1 LETLTAN
8 LAGRPRQEEWNGRQY
23 LVVPLTMLVPGV
35 LPGSK
40 GPLLYPPDEVRK
52 SPEDWNHIPIVVYH
66 PMKDGK
72 PVSAR
77 SPSILS
83 KHGIGVVFH
92 ARTDGKDILKS
103 EGWLDVEATRRVDKS
118 VLDSVQ
124 LGKPLE
130 LSTGLFVDDEPA
142 PEGAIFNDHRG
153 SRKYVGIARNYKPDH
168 LAILPSGKGACS
180 LADGCGVLINRA
192 IRSSRL
198 ARSRSM
204 PRETRERIDKLK
216 AWQKIGEALGLV
228 DDVVGA
234 DLMVNEPSF
243 IEINRKLSELLFN
256 RFGKGGNVLNA
267 IGSSDSPY
275 VVDVYDEYVVYEQ
288 GTKTY
293 RIGYK
298 VDSNTNGVQ
307 LNGDPQEVTR
317 VVSYE
322 PVTHENPNPV
332 AESPSSSPDPSV
344 TPPPSP
350 APDPAANAKKM
361 PSAGADVTPAKA
373 CAIVR
378 DGGVHDASGKWR
390 PLTQAQRGMFGALCG
405 QAKGKKPTTHEDAD
419 DDTVLIRNAV
429 AEIAIDEDSVENA
442 KASGK
447 GKGGASRWVTI
458 EGEHILIKDK
468 AGVGG
473 GGEKGLA
480 ASAGTAIYKPVV
492 ADLHRAS
499 ETEIAKH
506 FAMIKAQAHTH
517 PHEARKNA
525 EDFLDKVE
533 SQKGKSYLHGLVL
546 DHGISLQVNLG
557 GKGTDNAP
565 PLVLRKRLL
574 DKLFPNSPTTHA
586 EVEVEKPV
594 EVIDRTPLDESL
606 TVEDIVAM
614 YDASP
619 PAPNEINEEHVLA
632 LASVAERINGAARH
646 PETGQFT
653 SPDTAK
659 ESKSSKSAHLGE
671 HSSTAYEATKKVK
684 PGKGPASDSISYSTA
699 AYGYAVAG
707 DHVSAAKAHR
717 KAATAHNKAY
727 SNLREDNTERAL
739 HKTAENLHRAAARAH
754 ALLAGG
760 PAANSE
766 FTDTWADESD
776 PLYGLTPE
784 DVRDSL
790 AELCGRQVTESVRE
804 SAILF

>member
-8 LAGRPRQEEWNGRQY
+8 LAGKPRQEDWNGRQY

-35 LPGSK
+35 LQGSK
-40 GPLLYPPDEVRK
+40 GPLLYPAEEVRK
-52 SPEDWNHIPIVVYH
+52 SPDDWNHIPIVVYH

-83 KHGIGVVFH
+83 KYGVGFVFH
-92 ARTDGKDILKS
+92 SRTDSKGVLKG
-103 EGWLDVEATRRVDKS
+103 EGWLDVEATRRVDRS

-124 LGKPLE
+124 LGKPIE

-153 SRKYVGIARNYKPDH
+153 TRKYVGIARNYKPDH

-198 ARSRSM
+198 ARSQSM
-204 PRETRERIDKLK
+204 PDKLK

-228 DDVVGA
+228 DDVAGT
-234 DLMVNEPSF
+234 DLTVNEPSF
-243 IEINRKLSELLFN
+243 MEINRKLSDLLFE
-256 RFGKGGNVLNA
+256 RFGKSGNGNGMGPKTLSGG
-267 IGSSDSPY
+267 PY
-275 VVDVYDEYVVYEQ
+275 VVDVYDEYVIYEQ
-288 GTKTY
+288 NSTTY

-298 VDSNTNGVQ
+298 VNNDTNEAE
-307 LNGDPQEVTR
+307 LDGDPQEVTK

-322 PVTHENPNPV
+322 PVTHGDTST
-332 AESPSSSPDPSV
+332 AADSPSPSPDPSV
-344 TPPPSP
+344 TPSPPP
-350 APDPAANAKKM
+350 EVTPDPAANARKM

-373 CAIVR
+373 CLLLKH
-378 DGGVHDASGKWR
+378 GGVHDASGKWR

-405 QAKGKKPTTHEDAD
+405 QAKGKKPTTHEE
-419 DDTVLIRNAV
+419 VQEL
-429 AEIAIDEDSVENA
+429 
-442 KASGK
+442 
-447 GKGGASRWVTI
+447 
-458 EGEHILIKDK
+458 
-468 AGVGG
+468 
-473 GGEKGLA
+473 
-480 ASAGTAIYKPVV
+480 
-492 ADLHRAS
+492 
-499 ETEIAKH
+499 
-506 FAMIKAQAHTH
+506 
-517 PHEARKNA
+517 
-525 EDFLDKVE
+525 
-533 SQKGKSYLHGLVL
+533 
-546 DHGISLQVNLG
+546 
-557 GKGTDNAP
+557 
-565 PLVLRKRLL
+565 
-574 DKLFPNSPTTHA
+574 
-586 EVEVEKPV
+586 VEVV
-594 EVIDRTPLDESL
+594 DGTPLDESL

-619 PAPNEINEEHVLA
+619 QAPNQTNEEHVLA

-646 PETGQFT
+646 PETGKFT
-653 SPDTAK
+653 SPEPVK
-659 ESKSSKSAHLGE
+659 ESKSPKSPHLGE

-684 PGKGPASDSISYSTA
+684 LSKGPASDSISYSTA

-717 KAATAHNKAY
+717 KAATAHSKAY

-739 HKTAENLHRAAARAH
+739 HKAAENLHRAAARAH

-784 DVRDSL
+784 EVRDSL

>member
-8 LAGRPRQEEWNGRQY
+8 LAGKPRYEEWNGRQY

-35 LPGSK
+35 LQGSK
-40 GPLLYPPDEVRK
+40 GPLLYPAEEVRK
-52 SPEDWNHIPIVVYH
+52 SPDDWNHIPIVVYH

-83 KHGIGVVFH
+83 KYGVGFVFH
-92 ARTDGKDILKS
+92 SRTDSKGVLKG

-124 LGKPLE
+124 LGEPIE

-153 SRKYVGIARNYKPDH
+153 TRKYVGIARNYKPDH

-204 PRETRERIDKLK
+204 PDKLK

-228 DDVVGA
+228 DDVA
-234 DLMVNEPSF
+234 DASMTINEPSF
-243 IEINRKLSELLFN
+243 MEINRKLSDLLFE
-256 RFGKGGNVLNA
+256 RFGKGGNGNGLKS
-267 IGSSDSPY
+267 IGSSDGPY

-288 GTKTY
+288 NAKTY
-293 RIGYK
+293 RIAYK
-298 VDSNTNGVQ
+298 VNNETNETE
-307 LNGDPQEVTR
+307 LDGDPQEVTK

-322 PVTHENPNPV
+322 PVTHENPKT
-332 AESPSSSPDPSV
+332 ASESPPPSSDPSV
-344 TPPPSP
+344 TIPPEV

-373 CAIVR
+373 CLLLKH
-378 DGGVHDASGKWR
+378 GGVHDAAGKWR

-405 QAKGKKPTTHEDAD
+405 QAKGKKPTTHE
-419 DDTVLIRNAV
+419 
-429 AEIAIDEDSVENA
+429 
-442 KASGK
+442 
-447 GKGGASRWVTI
+447 
-458 EGEHILIKDK
+458 
-468 AGVGG
+468 
-473 GGEKGLA
+473 
-480 ASAGTAIYKPVV
+480 
-492 ADLHRAS
+492 
-499 ETEIAKH
+499 
-506 FAMIKAQAHTH
+506 
-517 PHEARKNA
+517 
-525 EDFLDKVE
+525 
-533 SQKGKSYLHGLVL
+533 
-546 DHGISLQVNLG
+546 
-557 GKGTDNAP
+557 
-565 PLVLRKRLL
+565 
-574 DKLFPNSPTTHA
+574 

-594 EVIDRTPLDESL
+594 EVVDGTPLDESL

-619 PAPNEINEEHVLA
+619 APNQTNEEHVLA

-653 SPDTAK
+653 SPELIK
-659 ESKSSKSAHLGE
+659 ESKSSKSPHLGE
-671 HSSTAYEATKKVK
+671 HSSTAYEATKRVK

-739 HKTAENLHRAAARAH
+739 HKAAENLHRAAARSH
-754 ALLAGG
+754 AAFAGG

-784 DVRDSL
+784 EVRDSL

-804 SAILF
+804 SIVLF

>member
-1 LETLTAN
+1 
-8 LAGRPRQEEWNGRQY
+8 
-23 LVVPLTMLVPGV
+23 MLVPGV

-124 LGKPLE
+124 LGKPIE

-192 IRSSRL
+192 IRSGRL

-204 PRETRERIDKLK
+204 PDKLK

-228 DDVVGA
+228 EEVTNADVTA
-234 DLMVNEPSF
+234 NEPSF
-243 IEINRKLSELLFN
+243 MEINRKLGDELFK
-256 RFGKGGNVLNA
+256 RFGKGGNDNGLKS
-267 IGSSDSPY
+267 IDSSGGPY

-288 GTKTY
+288 NGAIY

-298 VDSNTNGVQ
+298 VNNETNEVE
-307 LNGDPQEVTR
+307 LDGDPQEVTR

-322 PVTHENPNPV
+322 PITHQDLNPTADP
-332 AESPSSSPDPSV
+332 PSLTPDPSV
-344 TPPPSP
+344 TPSSPPDVT
-350 APDPAANAKKM
+350 PDPTANAKKM
-361 PSAGADVTPAKA
+361 PSKQAEVDPEKA
-373 CAIVR
+373 CKIIK

-390 PLTQAQRGMFGALCG
+390 PLTQAQRGMFGAICG
-405 QAKGKKPTTHEDAD
+405 QRKGKKPTTHEEEDPMLVNAWSDAAREAS
-419 DDTVLIRNAV
+419 IRARQASARAPTHGAGGKKDGLLEDAHKAEDKASSGDSDGARAMHWKLSRAHAV
-429 AEIAIDEDSVENA
+429 SANRVPRGLLREAHLTASRAHEEAA
-442 KASGK
+442 KAHEIIDNES
-447 GKGGASRWVTI
+447 
-458 EGEHILIKDK
+458 
-468 AGVGG
+468 
-473 GGEKGLA
+473 
-480 ASAGTAIYKPVV
+480 P
-492 ADLHRAS
+492 
-499 ETEIAKH
+499 TEIV
-506 FAMIKAQAHTH
+506 
-517 PHEARKNA
+517 
-525 EDFLDKVE
+525 D
-533 SQKGKSYLHGLVL
+533 G
-546 DHGISLQVNLG
+546 
-557 GKGTDNAP
+557 
-565 PLVLRKRLL
+565 
-574 DKLFPNSPTTHA
+574 
-586 EVEVEKPV
+586 
-594 EVIDRTPLDESL
+594 TPLDESL
-606 TVEDIVAM
+606 TLEDIVAM

-619 PAPNEINEEHVLA
+619 QAPNQTNEEHVLA

-653 SPDTAK
+653 SPEATNDIK
-659 ESKSSKSAHLGE
+659 PPKSLHLGE
-671 HSSTAYEATKKVK
+671 HSSTAYEATKRVK
-684 PGKGPASDSISYSTA
+684 AGKGPASDSISYSTA

-707 DHVSAAKAHR
+707 DHVSAAKTHR
-717 KAATAHNKAY
+717 KAATAHSKAY
-727 SNLREDNTERAL
+727 SNLREDNTERTL
-739 HKTAENLHRAAARAH
+739 HKAAENLHRAAARAH

-760 PAANSE
+760 PTANSE

-776 PLYGLTPE
+776 PLYGLTTE
-784 DVRDSL
+784 EVRDSL